1 MGFKYLGYDV
11 ASMMSFIS
19 DFSYSLRV
27 EKCGKNWEVSVIHNN
42 GDVFVFEGESLSGV
56 IVKAF
61 KPFKDMADKQRAE
74 FKSKFNDI
82 SH

>member
-19 DFSYSLRV
+19 DFSYSFKI
-27 EKCGKNWEVSVIHNN
+27 EKCGKNWEVEVIYNN
-42 GDVFVFEGESLSGV
+42 GDDFVFEGSSLSGV

-61 KPFKDMADKQRAE
+61 KPFKGKADKQRAE
-74 FKSKFNDI
+74 FKGKFNGI
-82 SH
+82 